1 MNEHK
6 ILYPNGNNSN
16 EQENVKIYTPAEL
29 EKLARERKEAL
40 RLYRKRLKMNDKDGN
55 SSINYEHIPIC
66 K

>member
-1 MNEHK
+1 MNEQK

-40 RLYRKRLKMNDKDGN
+40 RLYRKRLKMNDKRGQGW
-55 SSINYEHIPIC
+55 HI
-66 K
+66 